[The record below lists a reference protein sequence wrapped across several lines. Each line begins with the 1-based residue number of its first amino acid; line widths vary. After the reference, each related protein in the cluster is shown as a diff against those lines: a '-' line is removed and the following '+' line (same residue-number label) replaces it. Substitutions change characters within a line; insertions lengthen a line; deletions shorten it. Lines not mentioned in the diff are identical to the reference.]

1 MIVVISPARVCGDR
15 VDDVG
20 SSMFFM
26 MALCS
31 CNHHNG
37 ESKLPKWRV
46 KESHAG

>member
-1 MIVVISPARVCGDR
+1 MIAVISPARSGGDR
-15 VDDVG
+15 VDGVG

-37 ESKLPKWRV
+37 ESKLPKWMV